1 MIPFRGGGKVN
12 GGTDM
17 GSARGSRISWCSSC
31 RTAASSRRRTSRSAS
46 GANPSRVS
54 HGHGSVGSGCRGM
67 LVTGPRYGGGEG
79 QKIEVERERRRRAIR
94 FARSQ
99 LVGAEQI
106 GEVFYYT
113 ANNKEQI
120 LEVFFSRLS
129 LDRDFCHYKTRL
141 ARLRRNE
148 DVGRDSMI

>member
-1 MIPFRGGGKVN
+1 MKQSSSKNSSVQGMASSILWYSHSSQVSPSALHPFLQNTLPVNENQMTEPRGEEKRWPVRVEQNDQMIPFRGGGKVN

-17 GSARGSRISWCSSC
+17 GSARGWRISWCSSC

-79 QKIEVERERRRRAIR
+79 
-94 FARSQ
+94 
-99 LVGAEQI
+99 
-106 GEVFYYT
+106 
-113 ANNKEQI
+113 
-120 LEVFFSRLS
+120 
-129 LDRDFCHYKTRL
+129 
-141 ARLRRNE
+141 
-148 DVGRDSMI
+148 